1 MIDSIAARAS
11 GEVGSK
17 PFGAAL
23 SGDDLMRLDLD
34 ADLVEKIGDVGI
46 LEQNADRADQRGLL
60 GDDVIAGQRRDV
72 AAGGG
77 QAVDDDDQRLL
88 LLQPHQRIVELLGSG
103 GGAAGAVDMHDDGA
117 RRSTTGPSRSS
128 CCTRS

>member
-23 SGDDLMRLDLD
+23 SGDDLIGFDLD
-34 ADLVEKIGDVGI
+34 ADLVQQIGDVRV
-46 LEQNADRADQRGLL
+46 LEQDADRADQRGLL
-60 GDDVIAGQRRDV
+60 GDDVIAGERGDI

-77 QAVDDDDQRLL
+77 QAVDHDDQRLL
-88 LLQPHQRIVELLGSG
+88 FLQPLSES
-103 GGAAGAVDMHDDGA
+103 
-117 RRSTTGPSRSS
+117 
-128 CCTRS
+128 